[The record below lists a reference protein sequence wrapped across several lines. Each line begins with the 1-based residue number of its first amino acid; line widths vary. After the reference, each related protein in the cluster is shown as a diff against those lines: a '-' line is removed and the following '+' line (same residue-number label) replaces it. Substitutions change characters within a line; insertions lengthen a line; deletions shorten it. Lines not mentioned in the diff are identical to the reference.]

1 MRPNFFSTTP
11 KGASMHRALQMIDS
25 LYRSTVHMQGAR
37 WATAGAD
44 IPVSHDATTSVV
56 VQQCGVHTKHGACM
70 CLCQHS
76 VVFCP
81 THARLAN
88 KYTRKYHA
96 CTDLLDHSET
106 TISAKKMLRYI
117 VALRTVVY
125 IMYNNATKHKSLDD
139 AAAATHMM
147 PINYFESLLREE
159 ADMSVEEFVD
169 QVKVPHGIQMNAAV
183 PLSLEH
189 LLREPRIQED
199 LFSDTTAEDIVVPK
213 TAPSTTTTDWPRS
226 SASSSSTLSPP
237 RRARNVMS
245 DVSLRPYE
253 ESGTVVVDSIEMWV
267 ELLRRVDRG
276 NNVQVV
282 LSFPY
287 ANRDLEGTIRLTG
300 TVITYLYDAASGK
313 YIFGSDSFYGR
324 DGVKAGD
331 YQVVRIMSSFDAST
345 TAKPTSE
352 EELFSAATQAV
363 VFNAQN
369 CFLIE
374 FTALNAHDHRA
385 MRAYVSSTL
394 LALSQQ
400 KRYKRAIRTLLDVE
414 TIESKIMSRRSA
426 CRFPLLSKRFIS
438 NTDMS
443 IKNVFD
449 TDVIQALQSMT
460 KDRKKKMGQIN
471 ITDPKDL
478 VKKCL
483 SEEIFIETVTSR
495 IKYIASETPTS
506 VSVPEILRLYD
517 DWWKTQPVS
526 TLTVADKFVE
536 QTQQFAE
543 NLTKLQLQSKDTQT
557 TMFATQMGPHKMEF
571 LHTIQRQILNEMAGH
586 KQPLRP
592 VLIAS
597 DIDKLNKATTDL
609 ILE

>member
-1 MRPNFFSTTP
+1 
-11 KGASMHRALQMIDS
+11 
-25 LYRSTVHMQGAR
+25 
-37 WATAGAD
+37 
-44 IPVSHDATTSVV
+44 
-56 VQQCGVHTKHGACM
+56 
-70 CLCQHS
+70 
-76 VVFCP
+76 
-81 THARLAN
+81 
-88 KYTRKYHA
+88 
-96 CTDLLDHSET
+96 
-106 TISAKKMLRYI
+106 
-117 VALRTVVY
+117 
-125 IMYNNATKHKSLDD
+125 
-139 AAAATHMM
+139 
-147 PINYFESLLREE
+147 
-159 ADMSVEEFVD
+159 
-169 QVKVPHGIQMNAAV
+169 
-183 PLSLEH
+183 
-189 LLREPRIQED
+189 
-199 LFSDTTAEDIVVPK
+199 
-213 TAPSTTTTDWPRS
+213 
-226 SASSSSTLSPP
+226 
-237 RRARNVMS
+237 MS